1 MEHIALSPAL
11 ISARR
16 SRTLLPYLQPPRPS
30 HGGARSNRA
39 ASRCCTS
46 IASRLFFPRGS
57 MPSFFSSG
65 NIGVEKHP
73 SSLLASHGFLREV
86 VPKERPFSRILISSR
101 IPSLLS
107 ASYLICRDMDNSRLL
122 IAHDSGGRALGC
134 DDAFNLSGFSIRLS
148 NVC

>member
-1 MEHIALSPAL
+1 
-11 ISARR
+11 
-16 SRTLLPYLQPPRPS
+16 
-30 HGGARSNRA
+30 
-39 ASRCCTS
+39 
-46 IASRLFFPRGS
+46 

-65 NIGVEKHP
+65 NIGVEKHL

-107 ASYLICRDMDNSRLL
+107 ASYLLCRDMDNSRLL

-134 DDAFNLSGFSIRLS
+134 IQSQWIFNSSVERLLI
-148 NVC
+148 VDFLLCREFGARH